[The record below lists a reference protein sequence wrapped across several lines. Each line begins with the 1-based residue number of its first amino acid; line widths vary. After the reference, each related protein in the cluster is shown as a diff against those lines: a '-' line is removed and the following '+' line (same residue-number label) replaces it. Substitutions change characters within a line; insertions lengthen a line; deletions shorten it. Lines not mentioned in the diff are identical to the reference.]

1 MNAIVFQEMREARGL
16 AYSAWA
22 VMSAPNKKDRTYNY
36 RAFIATQNDKMPTA
50 IRAFDDIIN
59 DMPRSEAAF
68 DIAKESVLAGI
79 RTQRITKASVLY
91 SYLTAED
98 LGIDYDRRRNI
109 YETVPSLTLDDVQA
123 FQQQWVKDRK
133 YTYCILGDAKDLDM
147 EFLRTL
153 GPVEIVSQKTI
164 FGY

>member
-1 MNAIVFQEMREARGL
+1 M
-16 AYSAWA
+16 
-22 VMSAPNKKDRTYNY
+22 
-36 RAFIATQNDKMPTA
+36 
-50 IRAFDDIIN
+50 
-59 DMPRSEAAF
+59 
-68 DIAKESVLAGI
+68 AGI